1 MTKRTIEL
9 PRATVALLI
18 GGLVAALVGLA
29 FLIGRETARPAAPDV
44 TASTS
49 SMPSSDAPSSAVT
62 PQRDERP
69 GGRSGSAPAA
79 PPVETSTPA
88 PPGGGTSAA
97 PPPPTTPLSSATAN
111 PEREAVARYFRDV
124 EAIETAGGGPGGDPQ
139 QMALAILT
147 QGTQGDWSSFDKMS
161 RDQRALL
168 DRLQQVSVPVPCQP
182 YHNRSV
188 ALMRDSIG
196 MLESVKT
203 GIQSGNVSALT
214 TLTAR
219 AQKLQSEA
227 LDVQSL
233 GESIK
238 RQYGVR

>member
-29 FLIGRETARPAAPDV
+29 FLIGRETAKPAAPDV

-69 GGRSGSAPAA
+69 GGRSGSAPEA

-88 PPGGGTSAA
+88 PPGGGTSVA
-97 PPPPTTPLSSATAN
+97 PPPTTPLSSATAN

-124 EAIETAGGGPGGDPQ
+124 EAIETGGGGPGGDPQ

-147 QGTQGDWSSFDKMS
+147 QGTQGDWTSFDKMS

-168 DRLQQVSVPVPCQP
+168 DRLQQVSVPAPCQP

-238 RQYGVR
+238 RHYAIQ